1 MKIKSISDV
10 ITNSSSEVF
19 ICNSQTTN
27 EENFL
32 MSDEELNALYLLERQ
47 AMYEAEQELQDYD

>member
-27 EENFL
+27 DENFQ

>member
-19 ICNSQTTN
+19 ICNSQMTN
-27 EENFL
+27 EEKFQ
-32 MSDEELNALYLLERQ
+32 MSDEELNALYLLEMQ
-47 AMYEAEQELQDYD
+47 AMYEIEQELQDYD

>member
-19 ICNSQTTN
+19 ICSSQTTN
-27 EENFL
+27 EENFQ

>member
-27 EENFL
+27 DENFQ

-47 AMYEAEQELQDYD
+47 AMYEAEQELQDYN

>member
-27 EENFL
+27 EENFQ
-32 MSDEELNALYLLERQ
+32 MSDEELNALYLLEMQ

>member
-19 ICNSQTTN
+19 ICNSQMTN
-27 EENFL
+27 DENFQ

>member
-27 EENFL
+27 EENFQ